1 MSLET
6 RAFVATAGIRRGSE
20 TFRTTSFE
28 GTERCVRT
36 VARGTI
42 RRACAGKSRG
52 EVAQVGRATVRRV
65 SFRVAVPSAPASVAG
80 SSASWQPSEETARG
94 APSWAWS
101 SPPRGPGGAGAN
113 TTATNPFTCELD
125 PTAPG
130 GPELDPTAPAT
141 PNLRSFV
148 REERLPPRPAEAH
161 THIWDSAHMKDT
173 LLNINLEDTRKIRDF
188 ATRHLAEGEGG
199 EAVEVGGSSA
209 NEDWWEGSEEARAA
223 RWQYEQ

>member
-65 SFRVAVPSAPASVAG
+65 SFRVAVTRPLSPLARCRARPPAWRAAPPAG
-80 SSASWQPSEETARG
+80 SRARRPHEG
-94 APSWAWS
+94 RR
-101 SPPRGPGGAGAN
+101 RGRGRRRRGG
-113 TTATNPFTCELD
+113 
-125 PTAPG
+125 PG
-130 GPELDPTAPAT
+130 GPERIRPRPTRSPASSI
-141 PNLRSFV
+141 R
-148 REERLPPRPAEAH
+148 PPRGDRSSIRRPRPPPTCGASCGRSGSPPARQRP
-161 THIWDSAHMKDT
+161 TPT
-173 LLNINLEDTRKIRDF
+173 FGTRP
-188 ATRHLAEGEGG
+188 T
-199 EAVEVGGSSA
+199 
-209 NEDWWEGSEEARAA
+209 
-223 RWQYEQ
+223 